1 MTDKRVNYIASA
13 SLFAA
18 LLLALILP
26 IGESGRIFA
35 AILLLP
41 AAIVIPYFIKKRPI
55 PSINKNQVLI
65 IITVIALLYVMLYYI
80 SGTEFGYYK
89 NPYRFTLG
97 NNFWRF
103 FLPIALIIVCTER
116 VRYVLV
122 AQKEF
127 LTKALCYLS
136 CVIADMLI
144 VSNIPSVKNFNQFMD
159 LVAGAVMPAILSNL
173 LYNYLAKRYGMYPNT
188 VFRLVTI
195 LHAYTFS
202 VTSGIEASLVNLF
215 KLFLPVIIYLF
226 IDSLYEKRVRYAL
239 GNISPVWKVASAI
252 LTAVV
257 IIIMVGAVMLISNQF
272 KYGSLVI
279 ATESMTGELN
289 KGDVVMFE
297 KYDNQVIEEGQV
309 IVFEKNGSMIVH
321 RVVEI
326 EIINGV
332 ARYYT
337 QGDAN
342 EDRDFGFIT
351 DAEIV
356 GVTSVKLPYFGYP
369 TLWMRSL
376 FKR

>member
-1 MTDKRVNYIASA
+1 MTDKKVNRIASA

-18 LLLALILP
+18 LLLALLLP
-26 IGESGRIFA
+26 IGESGRIIA

-41 AAIVIPYFIKKRPI
+41 AAILIPYFIKKRGI
-55 PSINKNQVLI
+55 LSINKRQVLL
-65 IITVIALLYVMLYYI
+65 IITVIALLYLMAFYL
-80 SGTEFGYYK
+80 SGIQFGFYR
-89 NPYRFTLG
+89 NPYRLTVS
-97 NNFWRF
+97 NFWRF
-103 FLPIALIIVCTER
+103 FLPIAVIIVCTEI

-122 AQKEF
+122 AQKDF
-127 LTKALCYLS
+127 LTKVLCYVS

-144 VSNIPSVKNFNQFMD
+144 CSNIPSVTSFNVFMD
-159 LVAGAVMPAILSNL
+159 LVAGALFPALLSNL
-173 LYNYLAKRYGMYPNT
+173 LYNYLAKRYGMYPNI
-188 VFRLVTI
+188 VFRMLTI

-202 VTSGIEASLVNLF
+202 ITSGIEESIVNLF
-215 KLFLPVIIYLF
+215 KLFLPIIIYLF
-226 IDSLYEKRVRYAL
+226 IDALYEKKVRYAL
-239 GNISPVWKVASAI
+239 GNTSRFWKIASAI
-252 LTAVV
+252 LTAIV
-257 IIIMVGAVMLISNQF
+257 IVIMVGTVMLVSNQF

-297 KYDNQVIEEGQV
+297 RYDDQIIEEGQI
-309 IVFEKNGSMIVH
+309 IVFEKRGSMIVH

-337 QGDAN
+337 KGDAN
-342 EDRDFGFIT
+342 EDNDEGFIT
-351 DAEIV
+351 NAEIV

>member
-1 MTDKRVNYIASA
+1 MTDRKVNLIASA

-18 LLLALILP
+18 LLIALLLP

-41 AAIVIPYFIKKRPI
+41 AAIAIPYFVKKRPI
-55 PSINKNQVLI
+55 LSINKNQVLL
-65 IITVIALLYVMLYYI
+65 IITVIALLYVMLYYL
-80 SGTEFGYYK
+80 SGTEFGYYQ
-89 NPYRFTLG
+89 NPYRLTLS
-97 NNFWRF
+97 NFWRF
-103 FLPIALIIVCTER
+103 FLPIATIIVSTEI
-116 VRYVLV
+116 VRYVLM
-122 AQKEF
+122 AQKDF
-127 LTKALCYLS
+127 LTRALCYLS
-136 CVIADMLI
+136 CLIADMLI
-144 VSNIPSVKNFNQFMD
+144 VSNIPSVRNFNQFMD
-159 LVAGAVMPAILSNL
+159 LVAGAVMPALLSNL
-173 LYNYLAKRYGMYPNT
+173 LYNYLSKRYGMYPNI
-188 VFRLVTI
+188 VFRAVTI

-202 VTSGIEASLVNLF
+202 VTSGIEASLVNMF
-215 KLFLPVIIYLF
+215 KLFLPIIIYLF
-226 IDSLYEKRVRYAL
+226 IDALFEKKVRYAL

-252 LTAVV
+252 LTAIVV
-257 IIIMVGAVMLISNQF
+257 IIMVGTVMLISNQF

-309 IVFEKNGSMIVH
+309 IVFEKNRSMIVH

-332 ARYYT
+332 PRYYT
-337 QGDAN
+337 KGDAN
-342 EDRDFGFIT
+342 EDRDSDYIT

-356 GVTSVKLPYFGYP
+356 GVISIKLPYFGYP
-369 TLWMRSL
+369 TIWMRSL

>member
-1 MTDKRVNYIASA
+1 MTDKKVNRIASA

-18 LLLALILP
+18 LLIALLLP

-41 AAIVIPYFIKKRPI
+41 AAIVIPYFVKKRPI
-55 PSINKNQVLI
+55 ISIYTKQVLLI
-65 IITVIALLYVMLYYI
+65 ISVIALLYVMFYYL

-89 NPYRFTLG
+89 NPYRLTLS
-97 NNFWRF
+97 NFWRF
-103 FLPIALIIVCTER
+103 FLPIAVIIVCTEI
-116 VRYVLV
+116 VRYVLM
-122 AQKEF
+122 AQKDF
-127 LTKALCYLS
+127 LTRALCYFS
-136 CVIADMLI
+136 CLIADMLI

-159 LVAGAVMPAILSNL
+159 LVAGAVMPALLSNL
-173 LYNYLAKRYGMYPNT
+173 LYNYLSKRYGMYPNI

-202 VTSGIEASLVNLF
+202 VTSRIEDSLLNMF
-215 KLFLPVIIYLF
+215 KLFLPIVIYLF
-226 IDSLYEKRVRYAL
+226 IDALFEKKVRYAR
-239 GNISPVWKVASAI
+239 GNISPAWKVASAI

-257 IIIMVGAVMLISNQF
+257 VVIMVGTVMLISNQF

-309 IVFEKNGSMIVH
+309 IVFEKNRSMIVH

-332 ARYYT
+332 PRYYT
-337 QGDAN
+337 KGDAN
-342 EDRDFGFIT
+342 EDRDYGYIT

-356 GVTSVKLPYFGYP
+356 GVISIKLPYFGYP
-369 TLWMRSL
+369 TIWMRSL